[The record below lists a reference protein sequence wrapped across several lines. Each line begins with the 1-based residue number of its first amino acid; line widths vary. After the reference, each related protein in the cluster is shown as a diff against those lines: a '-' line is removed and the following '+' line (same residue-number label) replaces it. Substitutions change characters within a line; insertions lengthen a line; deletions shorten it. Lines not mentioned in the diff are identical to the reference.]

1 MYMFSVR
8 VIYMC
13 IYIYI
18 YIYIYIGLGLGLGL
32 YICMYIERERQREI
46 YFNELAYDCGGLV
59 NVKSA
64 WLGGLG
70 AWKLGEQL

>member
-1 MYMFSVR
+1 MYMVRGR

-13 IYIYI
+13 IYI

-64 WLGGLG
+64 
-70 AWKLGEQL
+70 